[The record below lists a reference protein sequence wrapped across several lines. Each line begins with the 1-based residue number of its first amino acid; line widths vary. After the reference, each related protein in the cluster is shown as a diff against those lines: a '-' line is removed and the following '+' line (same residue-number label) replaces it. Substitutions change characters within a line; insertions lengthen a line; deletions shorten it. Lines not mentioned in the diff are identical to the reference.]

1 MSSSKDFSSSI
12 KKKYTLPY
20 TLDSKNS
27 EFESGPE
34 DQGAVGSFAPPDL
47 ADQLSLFQSVGTGK
61 AFKMVSR

>member
-1 MSSSKDFSSSI
+1 MSSSKDCFFI
-12 KKKYTLPY
+12 NQP
-20 TLDSKNS
+20 LDSKNS